1 MMRRSHMGLLAGAV
15 AAMSMGASMVA
26 LPAPRSDKT
35 VSVDEEKTGRQR
47 KRWLQRQA
55 RKQTRKY
62 RK

>member
-1 MMRRSHMGLLAGAV
+1 MMRRSHLGLLAGAA
-15 AAMSMGASMVA
+15 AAMSLGQIMIAPSRPSTKDAA
-26 LPAPRSDKT
+26 LDA
-35 VSVDEEKTGRQR
+35 EKTGRQR